1 MKEAGRLWE
10 AVPGFLRTD
19 HGGLKHVG
27 AAGMGRHGGIPRM
40 SEMRTSQGLFLGGW
54 E

>member
-10 AVPGFLRTD
+10 AVPGSLRTD
-19 HGGLKHVG
+19 CGGLQHMG
-27 AAGMGRHGGIPRM
+27 AAGMGRHGGILRV
-40 SEMRTSQGLFLGGW
+40 SEMWTSQGLFLGGW